1 MMTPKNQKALFKI
14 GVTCLCILAFL
25 SLFLYAKLDIYLQ
38 KFQWQKPLEIYTQ
51 GKQVHRGDMISPNRL
66 ALWLDKAG
74 YNQTMAFS
82 ASAQYMTRSNL
93 VSWNSK
99 QDESLIFSVQF
110 WNNQIEKILEAGAP
124 KDSVALPDVYVGSL
138 FPNSHQQQQLVRLH
152 DVPSH
157 VLDAIIVSED
167 RDFYQHQGISVF
179 GIFRAVWQNITAGKV
194 VQGGSTITQQ
204 LIKNQFFDH
213 RQSYWRKIQEALMAL
228 ILEQKLNKD
237 QILEA
242 YLNAIYFGQSTQGPV
257 IGLNAASRYYFDKT
271 PSQLDLNQS
280 VSLAALIRGANYY
293 HPVRHPDR
301 LRARRDRILKQMVA
315 YQRISQSEV
324 DAVMGRALPE
334 VHQLRIIEQQAP
346 YQSLVKQAIH
356 QNNLNIKQPQL
367 QIKLTLDPQI
377 QALAQQS
384 MRSSLQKFDDPQLKA
399 SLVAIDV
406 QSGAILAMEN
416 GSTDNYDGFNY
427 ALHAKRQVGS
437 IIKPF
442 IYYIA
447 VQNGKDWQDE
457 LMDTPFEIELKG
469 GQIWRPQNFS
479 LESAGAVTMH
489 QALTKSL
496 NLATARLCIQQDITQ
511 LSSLL
516 NRLITE
522 KWFNPYPS
530 LCLGAT
536 DLSVLQVSQLYQGLF
551 NQGQYHKLHILKSE
565 KQSKKPYVTLHSNAV
580 ASLNQTLHDIT
591 QQGTAAKIRW
601 QLPRSITMGK
611 TGTSDNQRDSWF
623 AGMSTNSAHSFGIE
637 NGILVVVWAGYK
649 DNSPTP
655 YTGSSAALNIW
666 IDFIKALEAN

>member
-1 MMTPKNQKALFKI
+1 MISPSTQKALIKI
-14 GVTCLCILAFL
+14 GLTGLCTVAFL
-25 SLFLYAKLDIYLQ
+25 SLFLYAKLDNYLQ
-38 KFQWQKPLEIYTQ
+38 QFQWQKPLEIYTQ
-51 GKQVHRGDMISPNRL
+51 GKRIHHGDMISPSRL

-74 YNQTMAFS
+74 YNQTTSFS
-82 ASAQYMTRSNL
+82 SSGQYISRSNL
-93 VSWNSK
+93 ISWNSRS
-99 QDESLIFSVQF
+99 DESKIINVQF
-110 WNNQIEKILEAGAP
+110 WNNQIEQIIESGESR
-124 KDSVALPDVYVGSL
+124 DSITLPDVYVGSL
-138 FPNSHQQQQLVRLH
+138 FPNSKQQQQLVRLH

-167 RDFYQHQGISVF
+167 RDFYQHQGISLL
-179 GIFRAVWQNITAGKV
+179 GIFRAIWQNVTAGKV

-213 RQSYWRKIQEALMAL
+213 RQSYWRKIQEAFMAL
-228 ILEQKLNKD
+228 IIEQKLNKD

-293 HPVRHPDR
+293 HPVRHPER
-301 LRARRDRILKQMVA
+301 LRARRDRLLKQMVT
-315 YQRISQSEV
+315 YQRISPSEV
-324 DAVMGRALPE
+324 DAVIGGDLPE

-356 QNNLNIKQPQL
+356 QHNLNKTLSQE

-377 QALAQQS
+377 QALAQKSLQ
-384 MRSSLQKFDDPQLKA
+384 SSLKQFDDPLLKA
-399 SLVAIDV
+399 SLIAIDV

-416 GSTDNYDGFNY
+416 GSTDAYDGFNY

-447 VQNGKDWQDE
+447 VQNGKDWQHE
-457 LMDTPFEIELKG
+457 LMDMPFEIELKG

-479 LESAGAVTMH
+479 LESAGPVTMH

-536 DLSVLQVSQLYQGLF
+536 DLNVLQVSQLYQGLF
-551 NQGQYHKLHILKSE
+551 NQGQYHKLHILQSE
-565 KQSKKPYVTLHSNAV
+565 KQSKKPYVSLHSDAV

-601 QLPRSITMGK
+601 RLPNSITMGK

-666 IDFIKALEAN
+666 IDFIKTLEAS